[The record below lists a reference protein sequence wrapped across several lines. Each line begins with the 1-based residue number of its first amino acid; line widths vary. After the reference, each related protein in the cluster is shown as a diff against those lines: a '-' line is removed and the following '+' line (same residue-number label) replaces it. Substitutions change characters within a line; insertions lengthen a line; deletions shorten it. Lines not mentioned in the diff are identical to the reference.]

1 MRCGTK
7 KMKVGGMTSKP
18 KKYAAGG
25 MTGMKKPAAGGSGS
39 RARGPEKMPVGRRA
53 LSEDEMRDRRESDAE
68 MGSAVGEI
76 EEMLRRRAAG
86 YKKGGK
92 VAAMKGKK

>member
-39 RARGPEKMPVGRRA
+39 RARGPEKMPMSRRM

-68 MGSAVGEI
+68 MGSAAGEI
-76 EEMLRRRAAG
+76 GDMMRRRAAG
-86 YKKGGK
+86 YKKGGAIK
-92 VAAMKGKK
+92 MKGKK